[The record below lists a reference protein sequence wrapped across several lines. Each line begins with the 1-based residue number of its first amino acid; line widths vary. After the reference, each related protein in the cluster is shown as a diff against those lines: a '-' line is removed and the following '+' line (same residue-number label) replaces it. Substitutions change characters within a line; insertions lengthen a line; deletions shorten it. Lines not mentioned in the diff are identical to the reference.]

1 MGKHLLVELRPSI
14 STWLESESSRLRP
27 VAGRRV
33 TKREVLEASLLHL
46 SGLPEGDR
54 TKVIL
59 AGGLAW
65 SAPAD
70 PAVAVARRV
79 IEERREARVD
89 ERLLT
94 VAEITAALGVGPAVV
109 AGVKRAMGIRRKK
122 LFLAEVR
129 DFLKEN
135 PAWNSKAAEVLPA
148 HR

>member
-46 SGLPEGDR
+46 SGLPEGLR
-54 TKVIL
+54 SQVIL
-59 AGGLAW
+59 SGGVEAV
-65 SAPAD
+65 D
-70 PAVAVARRV
+70 PALAVAGRV
-79 IEERREARVD
+79 IEARPEPRES

-94 VAEITAALGVGPAVV
+94 VAQITAALGVGPAVV
-109 AGVKRAMGIRRKK
+109 AGVKRALGIRRKK

-135 PAWNSKAAEVLPA
+135 PAWNSKAAEVPPA